1 MVSLGGRG
9 RVVLES
15 WRTGPE
21 NAVTA
26 PVGALDF
33 LPVRREAAL
42 VDGRALSFCA
52 ALMVY
57 GISTLAV
64 QQTQEDEQGCIVGPC
79 LDHFSTRSGGR

>member
-52 ALMVY
+52 ALKV
-57 GISTLAV
+57 
-64 QQTQEDEQGCIVGPC
+64 
-79 LDHFSTRSGGR
+79 